1 MSLLYQVCAFHWFIK
16 RHWKTSEL
24 RTFETM
30 TTRVT
35 VAAVV
40 VVGVGGNLAQFLRF
54 VCTVKFW
61 DLRSG
66 YDELIVPPHYVEW
79 MLHSGSLS
87 NLQLGSRCGHLR
99 IYVLR
104 HISCASQIRISCSGN
119 YFHLR
124 ARSILCWSMST
135 FCALSHITSLTQ
147 AHHTPHFTLPQYPRI
162 THLLQQKSEERHVIG
177 GRVREDRRK
186 ICEEIK
192 MPREG
197 WKRYHDTEK
206 HIMSMHTW
214 KSSRAT
220 AEASLNFTFCTVE
233 KVSNLEF
240 PHPPPHTTCTF
251 ISYRPLARFRFKK
264 VRQPCLVRPLSKI
277 YKTHIIPKI

>member
-104 HISCASQIRISCSGN
+104 HIFPVLHRFGSVVPETIFTCVLALFCVDLCQLSVRYHTSHHWHKPITHHTSHC
-119 YFHLR
+119 
-124 ARSILCWSMST
+124 RST
-135 FCALSHITSLTQ
+135 QGSHICCN
-147 AHHTPHFTLPQYPRI
+147 RN
-162 THLLQQKSEERHVIG
+162 QKKDMWSEVES
-177 GRVREDRRK
+177 GRT
-186 ICEEIK
+186 EEK
-192 MPREG
+192 
-197 WKRYHDTEK
+197 Y
-206 HIMSMHTW
+206 
-214 KSSRAT
+214 
-220 AEASLNFTFCTVE
+220 V
-233 KVSNLEF
+233 
-240 PHPPPHTTCTF
+240 
-251 ISYRPLARFRFKK
+251 KK
-264 VRQPCLVRPLSKI
+264 
-277 YKTHIIPKI
+277 